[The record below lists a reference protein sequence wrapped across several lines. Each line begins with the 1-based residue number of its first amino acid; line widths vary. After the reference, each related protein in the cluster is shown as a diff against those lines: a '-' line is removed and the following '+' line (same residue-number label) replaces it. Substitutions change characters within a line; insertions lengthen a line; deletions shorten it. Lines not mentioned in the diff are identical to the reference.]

1 MKKIAILSQTGS
13 HLIHLVNYLN
23 NQSDCEVTF
32 YTIMPPKHCREKYG
46 YRGKVV
52 SFMFPLA
59 IVYWFILNCPGLNA
73 YQRSHL
79 HFYLRKL
86 FDWFCSVFIKKCDVL
101 IAANGAAVR
110 AVEKAEKKYGAI
122 TICDQGSS
130 HILTQNAVHYSYS
143 NVPIPDYSTDFM
155 LRHYDV
161 SDYLMAPSVYVRETD
176 MNNGIPADRILY
188 NPYGVDLS
196 GFQVTEKP
204 GEDSY
209 DVLMV
214 GSWWK
219 HKGCDMLAK
228 ACVEILKVKLLHV
241 GSVIDCELP
250 DSPLFKHID
259 FVPEKELPKYYA
271 QAKVFV
277 MPSLDEGLALVLL
290 QAAACGLPIVSS
302 MNAGGRDLRIL
313 LNDTESVFVIDETL
327 SPESIASTISKALKY
342 AETMPDGKRDQCQ
355 REIANIS
362 WEAYGNRWND
372 ILNKLIAK

>member
-209 DVLMV
+209 DVIIV

-228 ACVEILKVKLLHV
+228 ACVDILKVKLLHV
-241 GSVIDCELP
+241 GTVIDCEIP

-259 FVPEKELPKYYA
+259 FVPESELPKYYA
-271 QAKVFV
+271 KAKIFA
-277 MPSLDEGLALVLL
+277 MPSLDEGYGLVLL
-290 QAAACGLPIVSS
+290 QAAACGLPLVGSS
-302 MNAGGRDLRIL
+302 RTGTPDTGIL
-313 LNDTESVFVIDETL
+313 LGNAPECITIEEPLSVET
-327 SPESIASTISKALKY
+327 IADAIRKGL
-342 AETMPDGKRDQCQ
+342 
-355 REIANIS
+355 EIANSKKDSVRNPYKEHIDNIS
-362 WEAYGNRWND
+362 WDAYGARWTN
-372 ILNKLIAK
+372 ILKNLTSK